1 MKKQFIYLKEEFI
14 MNKEERNVQINN
26 FLKKWNEMMDEA
38 NKIEDFKWRFD
49 VSITSND
56 SIIEDRIRT
65 INGINESFTKHG
77 MKWSSTNN

>member
-1 MKKQFIYLKEEFI
+1 

-38 NKIEDFKWRFD
+38 NKIEDFKWRFE
-49 VSITSND
+49 VSITSDDN
-56 SIIEDRIRT
+56 IVEDRVRT
-65 INGINESFTKHG
+65 INGINESFAKHE

>member
-1 MKKQFIYLKEEFI
+1 

-38 NKIEDFKWRFD
+38 NKIEDFKWRFE
-49 VSITSND
+49 VSITSDDN
-56 SIIEDRIRT
+56 IIEDRVNC
-65 INGINESFTKHG
+65 INGINESFTKHK

>member
-1 MKKQFIYLKEEFI
+1 

-38 NKIEDFKWRFD
+38 NKIEDFKWRFE
-49 VSITSND
+49 VSTTSDD
-56 SIIEDRIRT
+56 SIIEDRVNCINRT
-65 INGINESFTKHG
+65 NESFTKHE